1 MNFITKLFKSKK
13 VSTAYDLEVIKRLAF
28 LALFLFKQTRRRSP
42 GKIAAERIVQRAIDI
57 SMADGVIL
65 SGHVLIAFNKLSK

>member
-28 LALFLFKQTRRRSP
+28 QGLVQFKKNRKRNP
-42 GKIAAERIVQRAIDI
+42 GKIAAKAILRNAVDI
-57 SMADGVIL
+57 AMVDAVVL
-65 SGHVLIAFNKLSK
+65 SGHVLTAFNKLTK